1 MLVEK
6 KSQRGLKI
14 IDLGWGQ
21 IMRELQKTKNSY
33 TKVGFPENGNL
44 ASNAEADRESFE
56 ELIKVAAANE
66 FGTARI
72 PERSFIRKSYDDN
85 RAMLQRIV
93 NDEWMK
99 IVRGKST
106 TKKSLERIGEWMTGK
121 TRKTITEVQTPPN
134 APSTIANKAAKIRN
148 TGKKESFLA
157 GTGNPLIDS
166 GQMRQSVQNI
176 EVINE

>member
-1 MLVEK
+1 
-6 KSQRGLKI
+6 
-14 IDLGWGQ
+14 
-21 IMRELQKTKNSY
+21 
-33 TKVGFPENGNL
+33 
-44 ASNAEADRESFE
+44 
-56 ELIKVAAANE
+56 
-66 FGTARI
+66 
-72 PERSFIRKSYDDN
+72 
-85 RAMLQRIV
+85 MLQRIV

-148 TGKKESFLA
+148 AGKKESFLA
-157 GTGNPLIDS
+157 GTGNPLIDT
-166 GQMRQSVQNI
+166 GQMRQSVQHV